1 MIAPTEDRPRVARPP
16 IDPRIRDRRIEV
28 IREAGRRRLRVT
40 LVIASAIVVVG
51 LAYLTVRSPLL
62 DVDHIQ
68 VTGSQRES
76 ASAIQDAAGVHTGDA
91 LLFVS
96 TGAIAKRVERL
107 PWVARARVTRDFPG
121 TIAIAV
127 TEFAPT
133 EFVKVSPTKVAL
145 IASSGRVIAFAK
157 SAPPGAVLAIGV
169 KGEPKVDNL
178 LLPPAAADAIRML
191 PPRLARQ
198 VQAIDFGGAS
208 PALELPGRA
217 AKSDVCKP
225 QDGGVVSNPQIRL
238 GNFDSMRDKGNAA
251 LAVLDHQRGGS
262 GGAVPFTYIDVSVP
276 QSPVSC

>member
-40 LVIASAIVVVG
+40 LVVASAIVVIG

-62 DVDHIQ
+62 DVDHVQIA
-68 VTGSQRES
+68 GAQRES
-76 ASAIQDAAGVHTGDA
+76 VTAIRDAAGVRNGDA
-91 LLFVS
+91 LLFVN

-107 PWVARARVTRDFPG
+107 PWVEHATVRRDFPG
-121 TIAIAV
+121 TVAIAV

-133 EFVKVSPTKVAL
+133 MFVHTTSAKVAL
-145 IASSGRVIAFAK
+145 IGSSGRVIAFAD

-169 KGEPKVDNL
+169 KSKPKVGAE
-178 LLPPAAADAIRML
+178 LLPPEAADAIRML

-198 VQAIDFGGAS
+198 VQAIDFGGTS

-225 QDGGVVSNPQIRL
+225 QRGGVASNPQIRL
-238 GNFDSMRDKGNAA
+238 GNFDAMRDKGNAA
-251 LAVLDHQRGGS
+251 LAVLDHQSSGS
-262 GGAVPFTYIDVSVP
+262 GPVPFTYVDVSVP